1 MEYRMLYLSASPCV
15 IKQLKDYLFVI
26 KLGPYE
32 SSLSSAGLYDLIP
45 YFFKGL
51 TVSDFFKSLYQDNQI
66 LRFSFCMLSFKM
78 WKFSEILYAYEFLK
92 NVIIFFIKLCNV
104 LTTLESSLFIGDQ
117 VLSISWVVF
126 TQIWSLPKHVLKFLI
141 FYHM

>member
-1 MEYRMLYLSASPCV
+1 MLYLSASPCV

-32 SSLSSAGLYDLIP
+32 SSLSSAGLYKDDLIP

-92 NVIIFFIKLCNV
+92 NVIIFLIKLCNV

-141 FYHM
+141 FYHV